1 MAKTTSKALTVWD
14 KKLAEKAAK
23 AAATEVLGS
32 SNNISIKGGQL
43 TIDGVK
49 VPGNAANFI
58 VVASN
63 FNNQFRE
70 GAYDPEN
77 YEAPVCFAFGDTEA
91 ELAPHEK
98 STKPQ
103 DDGKGCAACPQ
114 NEWGSASVGK
124 GKACRQARDL
134 ILISADSEE
143 VETAKLY
150 RLSVPPTS
158 LKAWKGYVHQLNNT
172 LQRPTM
178 SVITEVK
185 AVVIGTYPGV
195 EFKLVDKIDDGDVLT
210 AIESREDEAVK
221 ILTKPYEQVVKEI
234 APATKKGIKARKF

>member
-1 MAKTTSKALTVWD
+1 MAATKSKALVKWD
-14 KKLAEKAAK
+14 EKLAAKAAA

-32 SNNISIKGGQL
+32 GSNISIKGGQL
-43 TIDGVK
+43 TVDGVK

-77 YEAPVCFAFGDTEA
+77 YEAPACFAFGDTEA
-91 ELAPHEK
+91 ELVPHEK
-98 STKPQ
+98 SAKAQ
-103 DDGKGCAACPQ
+103 ADSCSVCPQ
-114 NEWGSASVGK
+114 NEWGSANVGK

-134 ILISADSEE
+134 ILVSADAEDI
-143 VETAKLY
+143 ETAKLY

-185 AVVIGTYPGV
+185 AVVIGTYPGI
-195 EFKLVDKIDDGDVLT
+195 EFKMVDKIDDGEVLE
-210 AIESREDEAVK
+210 AIEGREAEAVK

-234 APATKKGIKARKF
+234 APAKKGSKLKARKF